1 MTVIEINTHLLGLVR
16 NERKLTLEIISCIS
30 LFERCGGYL
39 KLGYS
44 SMHQYLTRALGY
56 SDDQAYRRLKA
67 ARLLHQV
74 PAVAEK
80 LKEGSLNLTQISEA
94 QKSFE
99 LAQKE
104 TGSAIKIEKKL
115 DVLDSIANTS
125 NFQTKAILSEEL
137 NLKPNE
143 GERAK
148 PQSNKTV
155 RLEITLTQEQFE
167 KLNEIKSLLSHK
179 IPSQNTAEVL
189 NSLFEQFLM
198 KHKLKSKQALA
209 PTSEENSLKV
219 SYEIN
224 EKTLSSKKKN
234 IPVSNLVEKKSSY
247 IPVPIQRL
255 IYQRAQGCCE
265 YRDQHEVRCNSR
277 YRLELDHIVPVALK
291 GSSEAENLRLV
302 CSIHNSYLASQKNI
316 GFETTSFFINNKLRF
331 KNRRL

>member
-1 MTVIEINTHLLGLVR
+1 MTVTEINTHLLGLVR
-16 NERKLTLEIISCIS
+16 NERKLTLEIISYIS

-39 KLGYS
+39 KMGYS

-74 PAVAEK
+74 PGVAEK
-80 LKEGSLNLTQISEA
+80 IKEGSLNLTQISEA

-104 TGSAIKIEKKL
+104 TGSAIKIDKKL
-115 DVLDSIANTS
+115 EVLDSIANTN

-198 KHKLKSKQALA
+198 KHELTSKQTLE
-209 PTSEENSLKV
+209 PTSEEKKLKV
-219 SYEIN
+219 NNEIK
-224 EKTLSSKKKN
+224 EKALSPKREKV
-234 IPVSNLVEKKSSY
+234 PVSNSVETRSRY
-247 IPVPIQRL
+247 ISTPIRRL

-265 YRDQHEVRCNSR
+265 YRYQHGVRCTSR
-277 YRLELDHIVPVALK
+277 YRLEFDHIVPVALK

-302 CSIHNSYLASQKNI
+302 CSMHNSYLASQKNI
-316 GFETTSFFINNKLRF
+316 GFETTSFFINNYQF
-331 KNRRL
+331 